1 MGKPLH
7 GDMPWPS
14 PPHENHQPNGHVLPE
29 EEIPTT
35 SLAYKPA
42 LPPVM
47 AQNSQPHNT
56 SQFPQSPASGISRQ
70 LPSPVGPSLG
80 STCMQPTWRGFI
92 HTTRDGL
99 MLLEACLQGQL
110 MHIPRRPHDR
120 ERQSIISS
128 GNIFVY
134 EENASGIRRW
144 TDGITWSPSRI
155 MGNFLV
161 YRELRDGHQP
171 GEKKRAAKK
180 RKRGSDDLTG
190 TDTNG
195 KSEEDRQ
202 LIGSLSL
209 DAYNFKPGGL
219 AKKTLSVELRGVRH
233 HIISYYR
240 VDDIKAGIFRRPI
253 QDEFIANIEPRRELV
268 ENPSFK
274 FPVEDRDDKINVVSP
289 TSQMQPS
296 HHLQMVNAGLPV
308 VVNVPQQGGH
318 MGMARSSAPMMYHSR
333 TAGAYGIPM
342 GSLDPFDIEGVPQS
356 ASSDHSNYSRP
367 SQAHSAS
374 PTIAQ
379 HPHGSPT
386 EPQTSKSLHLQTL
399 RRIHTSNS
407 DSTAISSTGA
417 NSASASS
424 VTSLPSA
431 TSATST
437 NGSDMPSSK
446 RARVGN
452 SPHTPHTPHTPQT
465 PQHMLYG
472 WDHHSNHHGSPHSAH
487 PYSAG
492 GPMSDWNFSSMQA
505 GHGHHHSHAP
515 SHHSSHHANGYQPHH
530 QAPPASHHGSH
541 PSKYGV
547 EDVGYHGNLLG
558 NGEFTNQ
565 PVGMY
570 ILPQSGGL
578 N

>member
-1 MGKPLH
+1 MGKSLH

-14 PPHENHQPNGHVLPE
+14 PPTESNHHDHMLPE
-29 EEIPTT
+29 EDIPSA
-35 SLAYKPA
+35 SLGYKPL
-42 LPPVM
+42 LPPNM
-47 AQNSQPHNT
+47 AHNSPSHGSNHY
-56 SQFPQSPASGISRQ
+56 PQSPASAITRQ

-99 MLLEACLQGQL
+99 MILEACLQGQL

-180 RKRGSDDLTG
+180 RKRGSDDLTQ
-190 TDTNG
+190 TDSNG
-195 KSEEDRQ
+195 KTEEDRQ

-240 VDDIKAGIFRRPI
+240 IEDIKAGMYRRPI
-253 QDEFIANIEPRRELV
+253 HDDFLSSIEPRRELT

-274 FPVEDRDDKINVVSP
+274 FPVEDRDDKITVVSP
-289 TSQMQPS
+289 TGQMQPN

-308 VVNVPQQGGH
+308 VVNVPQPGGH
-318 MGMARSSAPMMYHSR
+318 LGLPRSMPGSGGSMMYHNR
-333 TAGAYGIPM
+333 TAGPYQVPM
-342 GSLDPFDIEGVPQS
+342 GSLDPFDIEGIPQS
-356 ASSDHSNYSRP
+356 ASSEHAYTRP
-367 SQAHSAS
+367 TQAHSAS
-374 PTIAQ
+374 PTISQ

-386 EPQTSKSLHLQTL
+386 EPSGSKSLHLQTL
-399 RRIHTSNS
+399 RRIHTNSNEPPHS
-407 DSTAISSTGA
+407 SSNPTSATSTSGS
-417 NSASASS
+417 
-424 VTSLPSA
+424 SLPSA
-431 TSATST
+431 TTSSTSDLPSAKRSRMATS
-437 NGSDMPSSK
+437 
-446 RARVGN
+446 
-452 SPHTPHTPHTPQT
+452 PHTPHTPQT
-465 PQHMLYG
+465 PHMLYG
-472 WDHHSNHHGSPHSAH
+472 WDQHHHHPSTHHSSPHSST

-492 GPMSDWNFSSMQA
+492 GPMSDWGFTGMQT
-505 GHGHHHSHAP
+505 GHGGHQ
-515 SHHSSHHANGYQPHH
+515 SHHNNGSSHHQSHHNSYQPHH
-530 QAPPASHHGSH
+530 QAPSSGHHGSH
-541 PSKYGV
+541 NGKYV
-547 EDVGYHGNLLG
+547 EDVGYHGGLLG
-558 NGEFTNQ
+558 NNEFPN
-565 PVGMY
+565 PVGVYMM
-570 ILPQSGGL
+570 PQSGTL